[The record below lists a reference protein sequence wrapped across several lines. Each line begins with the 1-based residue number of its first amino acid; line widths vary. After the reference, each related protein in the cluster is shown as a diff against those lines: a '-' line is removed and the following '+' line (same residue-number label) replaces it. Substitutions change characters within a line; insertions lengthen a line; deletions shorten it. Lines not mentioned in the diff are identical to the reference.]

1 MKSSELAAALAP
13 FAILANKHAMSPT
26 YKALEIGPDC
36 IRGCSPWGIL
46 ELDIEIGTSETFWVD
61 AAQLIGV
68 VKTLSG
74 EIAFTVAGT
83 TLTWECGSAKGK
95 LSLPT
100 KIEIPEADWEG
111 VAAMNDT
118 NVEASMP
125 EALSLGSL
133 SASRDMGLSSNG
145 VAGVSLHWG
154 PLEEGVEVGTLFIVS
169 SDAVTMSVASV
180 EMIGALHWPENIVI
194 ATEAAAMLSMVL
206 RAKPRK
212 EDKKDK
218 DEPEPGAYLDIQEKT
233 IVAAGGDYRLMIR
246 SAPPFKHNVL
256 ELTKNFPHDE
266 VTADLPKDG
275 VKQFIARAT
284 TLAEARAHT
293 FVRMNAINGKLLLA
307 FSEDTTTTEEEYILD
322 GFVVPKD
329 FPEVRLDASRFA
341 RALGYVDK
349 IAFDALDRSVITL
362 FASGEDRKLEFAYLI
377 NGAQEKAA

>member
-95 LSLPT
+95 LSLLT
-100 KIEIPEADWEG
+100 KIEIPEADWDG
-111 VAAMNDT
+111 IMAIIDT
-118 NVEASMP
+118 PNVEAPMP

-154 PLEEGVEVGTLFIVS
+154 PLEEGVEVGTLFVVS
-169 SDAVTMSVASV
+169 SDAVTMSVASI

-206 RAKPRK
+206 RASAASS
-212 EDKKDK
+212 
-218 DEPEPGAYLDIQEKT
+218 GAYLDIQEKT

-246 SAPPFKHNVL
+246 SAPTFKHNVL

-362 FASGEDRKLEFAYLI
+362 FAAGEDRKLEFAYLI